1 MSWLVIVCPCSDWMM
16 LKMAVYDE
24 MTFPQNQARPLS
36 MHDDRC
42 FLIDATLL
50 KAKDISKT
58 NICSI
63 SIIQWV
69 IEWWK
74 R

>member
-1 MSWLVIVCPCSDWMM
+1 MVSNCLPLLCLDDAKNGCLQRND
-16 LKMAVYDE
+16 
-24 MTFPQNQARPLS
+24 FPQNQARPLS
-36 MHDDRC
+36 KHDDRC

-50 KAKDISKT
+50 KAKDISET

-63 SIIQWV
+63 SIIQWE